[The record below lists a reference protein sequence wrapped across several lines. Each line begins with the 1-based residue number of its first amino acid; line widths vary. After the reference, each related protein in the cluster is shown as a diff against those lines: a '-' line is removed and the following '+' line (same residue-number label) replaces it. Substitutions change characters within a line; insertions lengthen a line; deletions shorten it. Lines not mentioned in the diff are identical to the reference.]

1 MFNLRKSLKV
11 FFEILV
17 KVFKIIFHL
26 VKISYNAL
34 AFAIKSSLRFLYQR
48 ATGFLRNVGDETGI
62 LALKLMFNR
71 NLHIIERIFWFL
83 TFVVAI
89 YGALFI
95 TKSQIIRHLKSPTVI
110 SVDRNYRDWV
120 GYMPAITLCY
130 YDHIDS
136 YKANEYILENWNVS
150 IVDEEYF
157 YFMDFLYAVVNASAT
172 NYADLAKFS
181 EDERFDDVDLYDII
195 TAIDKPFEQIIN
207 TFEGNFEI
215 SVTTAM
221 TERGSC
227 YIINSAIGEVL
238 GASFK
243 FSFQGFDDLKKPLK
257 CKFGK
262 QQCFIKIDL
271 LESTGV
277 IDVHSPFEI
286 SSTDS
291 SFIALQKSDEIIASY
306 KVVETIKT
314 LCLAKCRAMMA
325 MEMCDCVPFFYTFVD
340 QKSCNPAGFECL
352 LDFKWPVWALHI
364 CKCPNTC
371 IEMEYT
377 LQTVKKSSWGISNL
391 DDSGKSDVV
400 TSSFRWDLIPPK
412 VRFRRDVVFS
422 FEDLLV
428 SFGGTL
434 ALFLGFSILSLIHFI
449 YALVKRVFE
458 DFYDLLRLI
467 FMTFHRL
474 WQNYMNR
481 RKIKKDVVLVKEIR
495 TTQEVSF
502 LKKIKERREKFLKM
516 RFKSSEDIIDLEN
529 NAGDLDLL
537 ENSHDSSVF
546 EFIQKQTNYSFW
558 QSCQNQKELQ
568 LLNDVSG
575 HMKTGDL
582 VAILGCSGAGKT
594 TLLAAISQ
602 RLRGNLSGEIVVNG
616 VATERADM
624 IRISSFLPQ
633 FEINVQTFTAYEHL
647 YFMSHFKM
655 HRKTT
660 KSQKHQRVNDL
671 LLAVGLK
678 NVAHTR
684 IQQLSGGERKRLSL
698 AEELITDPPFIFC
711 DEPTTGLDS
720 YNAYTVVKTLRH
732 LCTRHRVMAP
742 SLTALYGEDSYSSPS
757 DSSSSHS
764 SPHSSIEMETFDSDL
779 PSLKALNNSPN
790 GRYKKAIICSIHQP
804 TSDIFELFT
813 HIILMDAGRIIYQG
827 RTEEAFEFFTRLN
840 YIIPNNCNP
849 ADFYLKT
856 ISDSHTNRNDGQL
869 IKAKYSLQT
878 SGLYSNSWLLP
889 KPYSGEYLTNMRNLR
904 RQKHNE
910 NFDEYLDSI
919 LAMTDRLKTPI
930 SDRDLCE
937 TLIRNLK
944 TEVRHELL
952 HLEIS
957 SVSQLRK
964 ETRKTDRGRVSEI
977 DGEDKDLDI
986 TDTGTDDICA
996 LQQIK
1001 CWNCDKDGHTKK
1013 IWWPFQVYLLLK
1025 RFVTDDSRNLKQ
1037 GVLSMGFFMITSLTL
1052 AIMYSGVQGLT
1063 QTSIQDIGGS
1073 IFMLSTEM
1081 IFTFSYGVTYVF
1093 PSALPIMRREVG
1105 EGTYSLSAY
1114 YVAVVLSFI
1123 PMAFFKS
1130 YIFFGVVYSSIYL
1143 DRGFMLYLSMGLVLA
1158 LSAVAATGYGL
1169 FLSTIFETEKM
1180 ASECAAPFDLL
1191 FLIFG
1196 GAYYNVDSIPFLK
1209 YFSLFFYSNEALMYN
1224 FWINVDKIDCPQN
1237 EAHPCIKNGYEVLVR
1252 GSFRI
1257 GDDTYWTDCLGL
1269 VFVALVFNIIA
1280 YFFVRKYVKRSE
1292 SKVTIL
1298 LLKKEFS
1305 DVFITFSIFQMN
1317 FIILYKYLLNSIPF
1331 KNNLTL
1337 DFFFSTIV

>member
-1 MFNLRKSLKV
+1 MSNPVQIYQKPKPYVCESLTG
-11 FFEILV
+11 I
-17 KVFKIIFHL
+17 
-26 VKISYNAL
+26 

-238 GASFK
+238 GASF
-243 FSFQGFDDLKKPLK
+243 QGFDDLKKPLK

-306 KVVETIKT
+306 KVVETIETPNLRDLSFEQRKCVFNDEETSELKIYSKT

-467 FMTFHRL
+467 FMSFHRL

-481 RKIKKDVVLVKEIR
+481 RKIKKDVVL
-495 TTQEVSF
+495 
-502 LKKIKERREKFLKM
+502 
-516 RFKSSEDIIDLEN
+516 SSEDIIDLEN

-546 EFIQKQTNYSFW
+546 EF
-558 QSCQNQKELQ
+558 
-568 LLNDVSG
+568 
-575 HMKTGDL
+575 
-582 VAILGCSGAGKT
+582 
-594 TLLAAISQ
+594 
-602 RLRGNLSGEIVVNG
+602 VN
-616 VATERADM
+616 
-624 IRISSFLPQ
+624 
-633 FEINVQTFTAYEHL
+633 
-647 YFMSHFKM
+647 
-655 HRKTT
+655 
-660 KSQKHQRVNDL
+660 
-671 LLAVGLK
+671 
-678 NVAHTR
+678 
-684 IQQLSGGERKRLSL
+684 
-698 AEELITDPPFIFC
+698 
-711 DEPTTGLDS
+711 
-720 YNAYTVVKTLRH
+720 
-732 LCTRHRVMAP
+732 
-742 SLTALYGEDSYSSPS
+742 
-757 DSSSSHS
+757 
-764 SPHSSIEMETFDSDL
+764 
-779 PSLKALNNSPN
+779 
-790 GRYKKAIICSIHQP
+790 
-804 TSDIFELFT
+804 
-813 HIILMDAGRIIYQG
+813 
-827 RTEEAFEFFTRLN
+827 
-840 YIIPNNCNP
+840 
-849 ADFYLKT
+849 
-856 ISDSHTNRNDGQL
+856 
-869 IKAKYSLQT
+869 
-878 SGLYSNSWLLP
+878 
-889 KPYSGEYLTNMRNLR
+889 
-904 RQKHNE
+904 
-910 NFDEYLDSI
+910 
-919 LAMTDRLKTPI
+919 
-930 SDRDLCE
+930 
-937 TLIRNLK
+937 
-944 TEVRHELL
+944 
-952 HLEIS
+952 
-957 SVSQLRK
+957 
-964 ETRKTDRGRVSEI
+964 
-977 DGEDKDLDI
+977 
-986 TDTGTDDICA
+986 
-996 LQQIK
+996 
-1001 CWNCDKDGHTKK
+1001 
-1013 IWWPFQVYLLLK
+1013 
-1025 RFVTDDSRNLKQ
+1025 
-1037 GVLSMGFFMITSLTL
+1037 
-1052 AIMYSGVQGLT
+1052 
-1063 QTSIQDIGGS
+1063 
-1073 IFMLSTEM
+1073 
-1081 IFTFSYGVTYVF
+1081 
-1093 PSALPIMRREVG
+1093 
-1105 EGTYSLSAY
+1105 
-1114 YVAVVLSFI
+1114 
-1123 PMAFFKS
+1123 
-1130 YIFFGVVYSSIYL
+1130 
-1143 DRGFMLYLSMGLVLA
+1143 
-1158 LSAVAATGYGL
+1158 
-1169 FLSTIFETEKM
+1169 
-1180 ASECAAPFDLL
+1180 
-1191 FLIFG
+1191 
-1196 GAYYNVDSIPFLK
+1196 
-1209 YFSLFFYSNEALMYN
+1209 
-1224 FWINVDKIDCPQN
+1224 
-1237 EAHPCIKNGYEVLVR
+1237 
-1252 GSFRI
+1252 
-1257 GDDTYWTDCLGL
+1257 
-1269 VFVALVFNIIA
+1269 
-1280 YFFVRKYVKRSE
+1280 
-1292 SKVTIL
+1292 
-1298 LLKKEFS
+1298 
-1305 DVFITFSIFQMN
+1305 
-1317 FIILYKYLLNSIPF
+1317 
-1331 KNNLTL
+1331 
-1337 DFFFSTIV
+1337 

>member
-1 MFNLRKSLKV
+1 MEKT
-11 FFEILV
+11 
-17 KVFKIIFHL
+17 
-26 VKISYNAL
+26 
-34 AFAIKSSLRFLYQR
+34 FAP
-48 ATGFLRNVGDETGI
+48 G
-62 LALKLMFNR
+62 
-71 NLHIIERIFWFL
+71 
-83 TFVVAI
+83 
-89 YGALFI
+89 
-95 TKSQIIRHLKSPTVI
+95 
-110 SVDRNYRDWV
+110 
-120 GYMPAITLCY
+120 
-130 YDHIDS
+130 
-136 YKANEYILENWNVS
+136 
-150 IVDEEYF
+150 
-157 YFMDFLYAVVNASAT
+157 
-172 NYADLAKFS
+172 
-181 EDERFDDVDLYDII
+181 
-195 TAIDKPFEQIIN
+195 
-207 TFEGNFEI
+207 
-215 SVTTAM
+215 
-221 TERGSC
+221 
-227 YIINSAIGEVL
+227 
-238 GASFK
+238 
-243 FSFQGFDDLKKPLK
+243 
-257 CKFGK
+257 
-262 QQCFIKIDL
+262 
-271 LESTGV
+271 
-277 IDVHSPFEI
+277 
-286 SSTDS
+286 
-291 SFIALQKSDEIIASY
+291 
-306 KVVETIKT
+306 
-314 LCLAKCRAMMA
+314 LCLEWKHLNYYVPAK
-325 MEMCDCVPFFYTFVD
+325 E
-340 QKSCNPAGFECL
+340 
-352 LDFKWPVWALHI
+352 
-364 CKCPNTC
+364 
-371 IEMEYT
+371 
-377 LQTVKKSSWGISNL
+377 
-391 DDSGKSDVV
+391 
-400 TSSFRWDLIPPK
+400 
-412 VRFRRDVVFS
+412 
-422 FEDLLV
+422 
-428 SFGGTL
+428 
-434 ALFLGFSILSLIHFI
+434 
-449 YALVKRVFE
+449 
-458 DFYDLLRLI
+458 
-467 FMTFHRL
+467 
-474 WQNYMNR
+474 
-481 RKIKKDVVLVKEIR
+481 
-495 TTQEVSF
+495 
-502 LKKIKERREKFLKM
+502 
-516 RFKSSEDIIDLEN
+516 
-529 NAGDLDLL
+529 
-537 ENSHDSSVF
+537 
-546 EFIQKQTNYSFW
+546 QTNYSFW
-558 QSCQNQKELQ
+558 QSCQKQTELQ

-671 LLAVGLK
+671 LLAVGLR

-764 SPHSSIEMETFDSDL
+764 SPHSSIEMEAFDSDL

-827 RTEEAFEFFTRLN
+827 RTEEALEFFTRLN
-840 YIIPNNCNP
+840 YVIPKNCNP

-889 KPYSGEYLTNMRNLR
+889 KPYSGEYLTNM
-904 RQKHNE
+904 K
-910 NFDEYLDSI
+910 NF
-919 LAMTDRLKTPI
+919 
-930 SDRDLCE
+930 
-937 TLIRNLK
+937 
-944 TEVRHELL
+944 
-952 HLEIS
+952 
-957 SVSQLRK
+957 
-964 ETRKTDRGRVSEI
+964 
-977 DGEDKDLDI
+977 
-986 TDTGTDDICA
+986 
-996 LQQIK
+996 
-1001 CWNCDKDGHTKK
+1001 KK

-1143 DRGFMLYLSMGLVLA
+1143 DRGFMLFLSMGLVLA

-1280 YFFVRKYVKRSE
+1280 YFFVRKYVKRSG
-1292 SKVTIL
+1292 
-1298 LLKKEFS
+1298 
-1305 DVFITFSIFQMN
+1305 
-1317 FIILYKYLLNSIPF
+1317 YY
-1331 KNNLTL
+1331 
-1337 DFFFSTIV
+1337 

>member
-1 MFNLRKSLKV
+1 MEKNF
-11 FFEILV
+11 
-17 KVFKIIFHL
+17 
-26 VKISYNAL
+26 
-34 AFAIKSSLRFLYQR
+34 
-48 ATGFLRNVGDETGI
+48 
-62 LALKLMFNR
+62 
-71 NLHIIERIFWFL
+71 
-83 TFVVAI
+83 
-89 YGALFI
+89 
-95 TKSQIIRHLKSPTVI
+95 
-110 SVDRNYRDWV
+110 
-120 GYMPAITLCY
+120 
-130 YDHIDS
+130 
-136 YKANEYILENWNVS
+136 
-150 IVDEEYF
+150 
-157 YFMDFLYAVVNASAT
+157 
-172 NYADLAKFS
+172 
-181 EDERFDDVDLYDII
+181 
-195 TAIDKPFEQIIN
+195 TA
-207 TFEGNFEI
+207 G
-215 SVTTAM
+215 
-221 TERGSC
+221 
-227 YIINSAIGEVL
+227 
-238 GASFK
+238 
-243 FSFQGFDDLKKPLK
+243 
-257 CKFGK
+257 
-262 QQCFIKIDL
+262 
-271 LESTGV
+271 
-277 IDVHSPFEI
+277 
-286 SSTDS
+286 
-291 SFIALQKSDEIIASY
+291 
-306 KVVETIKT
+306 
-314 LCLAKCRAMMA
+314 LCLEWKHLNYYVPAK
-325 MEMCDCVPFFYTFVD
+325 E
-340 QKSCNPAGFECL
+340 
-352 LDFKWPVWALHI
+352 
-364 CKCPNTC
+364 
-371 IEMEYT
+371 
-377 LQTVKKSSWGISNL
+377 
-391 DDSGKSDVV
+391 
-400 TSSFRWDLIPPK
+400 
-412 VRFRRDVVFS
+412 
-422 FEDLLV
+422 
-428 SFGGTL
+428 
-434 ALFLGFSILSLIHFI
+434 
-449 YALVKRVFE
+449 
-458 DFYDLLRLI
+458 
-467 FMTFHRL
+467 
-474 WQNYMNR
+474 
-481 RKIKKDVVLVKEIR
+481 
-495 TTQEVSF
+495 
-502 LKKIKERREKFLKM
+502 
-516 RFKSSEDIIDLEN
+516 
-529 NAGDLDLL
+529 
-537 ENSHDSSVF
+537 
-546 EFIQKQTNYSFW
+546 QTNYSFW

-827 RTEEAFEFFTRLN
+827 RTEEAFEFFSRLN

-889 KPYSGEYLTNMRNLR
+889 KPYSGEYLTNMRN
-904 RQKHNE
+904 
-910 NFDEYLDSI
+910 F
-919 LAMTDRLKTPI
+919 
-930 SDRDLCE
+930 
-937 TLIRNLK
+937 
-944 TEVRHELL
+944 
-952 HLEIS
+952 
-957 SVSQLRK
+957 
-964 ETRKTDRGRVSEI
+964 
-977 DGEDKDLDI
+977 
-986 TDTGTDDICA
+986 
-996 LQQIK
+996 
-1001 CWNCDKDGHTKK
+1001 KK

-1105 EGTYSLSAY
+1105 ESTYSLSAY

-1280 YFFVRKYVKRSE
+1280 YFFVRKYVKRSG
-1292 SKVTIL
+1292 
-1298 LLKKEFS
+1298 
-1305 DVFITFSIFQMN
+1305 
-1317 FIILYKYLLNSIPF
+1317 YY
-1331 KNNLTL
+1331 
-1337 DFFFSTIV
+1337 